1 VKYRIL
7 GSTKEK
13 VSALGFGCM
22 RLPTIDHKPSS
33 GEIDEAETIRML
45 QYAIDNGVNYIDSAY
60 TYHNGRSE
68 EVIGRALQDG
78 YRKKVLLTTKMPI
91 WLVEKSNDFDRFLHE
106 QLSRLKTDYLDIY
119 LLHNLKKKTFHHLL
133 NLGIFSWAEKAI
145 DKGLFRYFGFS
156 CHEPFSIFKVF
167 IDSYDRWSIAQIQY
181 NYMNEDVQAGTKGLK
196 YAAKKDIAVV
206 IMEPLL
212 GGTLAN
218 PHPEILSLLNQANPQ
233 RSPVDW
239 ALQWLWNKPEVS
251 TVLSGMSSFT
261 QVQQNINSA
270 NHSDANSLR
279 SEELDTISRAQ
290 SRYSSMNPVPC
301 TKCGYCMPCP
311 NQVDIPRNFELFNTA
326 LVFNQVNLNKN
337 IYQNIFPE
345 EMHAASCI
353 QCGIC
358 EEKCPQNIP
367 IREWLRKVEELLGKK
382 EIKD

>member
-1 VKYRIL
+1 VKYRQIGL
-7 GSTKEK
+7 TKEK

-22 RLPTIDHKPSS
+22 RLPTLDRKPSS
-33 GEIDEAETIRML
+33 EEIDEKETVRML
-45 QYAIDNGVNYIDSAY
+45 RYAIDNGVNYIDTAY
-60 TYHNGRSE
+60 TYHNGKSE
-68 EVIGRALQDG
+68 KVVGNALQDG
-78 YRKKVLLTTKMPI
+78 YREMVLLTTKMPI
-91 WLVEKSNDFDRFLHE
+91 WLVEKSSDFDRFLHE
-106 QLSRLKTDYLDIY
+106 QLSRLKTDSLDIY
-119 LLHNLKKKTFHHLL
+119 LLHNLKKETYHHLL
-133 NLGIFSWAEKAI
+133 KLGIFSWAEKAI

-156 CHEPFSIFKVF
+156 CHEPFSIFKDF
-167 IDSYDRWSIAQIQY
+167 IDSYDRWSITQIQY

-196 YAAKKDIAVV
+196 YAAEKEIGVV

-239 ALQWLWNKPEVS
+239 ALQWLWNKPEIS
-251 TVLSGMSSFT
+251 TVLSGMNSFE

-270 NHSDANSLR
+270 NHSGANSLR
-279 SEELDTISRAQ
+279 SEELDTISKVQ
-290 SRYSSMNPVPC
+290 SKYSSMNPIPC

-326 LVFNQVNLNKN
+326 MVFNQVNLNRN

-345 EMHAASCI
+345 EMHASSCI

-367 IREWLRKVEELLGKK
+367 IRDWLIKVEKALGR
-382 EIKD
+382 KD

>member
-1 VKYRIL
+1 MKYRQIGL
-7 GSTKEK
+7 TKEK

-22 RLPTIDHKPSS
+22 RLPTLDRKPSS
-33 GEIDEAETIRML
+33 EEIDEKETVRML
-45 QYAIDNGVNYIDSAY
+45 RYAIDNGVNYIDTAY
-60 TYHNGRSE
+60 TYHNGKSE
-68 EVIGRALQDG
+68 KVVGNALQDG
-78 YRKKVLLTTKMPI
+78 YREMVLLTTKMPI
-91 WLVEKSNDFDRFLHE
+91 WLVEKSSDFDRFLHE
-106 QLSRLKTDYLDIY
+106 QLSRLKTDSLDIY
-119 LLHNLKKKTFHHLL
+119 LLHNLKKETYHHLL
-133 NLGIFSWAEKAI
+133 KLGIFSWAEKAI

-156 CHEPFSIFKVF
+156 CHEPFSIFKDF
-167 IDSYDRWSIAQIQY
+167 IDSYDRWSITQIQY

-196 YAAKKDIAVV
+196 YAAEKEIGVV

-239 ALQWLWNKPEVS
+239 ALQWLWNKPEIS
-251 TVLSGMSSFT
+251 TVLSGMNSFE

-270 NHSDANSLR
+270 NHSGANSLR
-279 SEELDTISRAQ
+279 SEELDTISKVQ
-290 SRYSSMNPVPC
+290 SKYSSMNPIPC

-326 LVFNQVNLNKN
+326 MVFNQVNLNRN

-345 EMHAASCI
+345 EMHASSCI

-367 IREWLRKVEELLGKK
+367 IRDWLIKIEKALGRK
-382 EIKD
+382 D

>member
-1 VKYRIL
+1 VKYRQIGL
-7 GSTKEK
+7 TKEK

-22 RLPTIDHKPSS
+22 RLPTLDRKPSS
-33 GEIDEAETIRML
+33 EEIDEKETVRML
-45 QYAIDNGVNYIDSAY
+45 RYAIDNGVNYIDTAY
-60 TYHNGRSE
+60 TYHNGKSE
-68 EVIGRALQDG
+68 KVVGNALQDG
-78 YRKKVLLTTKMPI
+78 YREMVLLTTKMPI
-91 WLVEKSNDFDRFLHE
+91 WLVEKSSDFDRFLHE
-106 QLSRLKTDYLDIY
+106 QLSRLKTDSLDIY
-119 LLHNLKKKTFHHLL
+119 LLHNLKKETYHHLL
-133 NLGIFSWAEKAI
+133 KLGIFSWAEKAI

-156 CHEPFSIFKVF
+156 CHEPFSIFKDF
-167 IDSYDRWSIAQIQY
+167 IDSYDRWSITQIQY

-196 YAAKKDIAVV
+196 YAAEKEIGVV

-239 ALQWLWNKPEVS
+239 ALQWLWNKPEIS
-251 TVLSGMSSFT
+251 TVLSGMNSFE

-270 NHSDANSLR
+270 NHSGANSLR
-279 SEELDTISRAQ
+279 SEELDTISKVQ
-290 SRYSSMNPVPC
+290 SKYSSMNPIPC

-326 LVFNQVNLNKN
+326 MVFNQVNLNRN

-345 EMHAASCI
+345 EMHASSCI

-358 EEKCPQNIP
+358 EEKCPEYSNS
-367 IREWLRKVEELLGKK
+367 RLVNKN
-382 EIKD
+382 

>member
-1 VKYRIL
+1 VKYRQIGL
-7 GSTKEK
+7 TKEK

-22 RLPTIDHKPSS
+22 RLPTLDRKPSS
-33 GEIDEAETIRML
+33 GEVDEPETIRML
-45 QYAIDNGVNYIDSAY
+45 RYAIDNGVNYIDTAY
-60 TYHNGRSE
+60 TYHNGKSE
-68 EVIGRALQDG
+68 EVIGRTLQDG
-78 YRKKVLLTTKMPI
+78 YREKVLLTTKMPI
-91 WLVEKSNDFDRFLHE
+91 WLVEKSSDFDRFLHE
-106 QLSRLKTDYLDIY
+106 QLSRLKTDSLDIY
-119 LLHNLKKKTFHHLL
+119 LLHNLKKETYHHLL
-133 NLGIFSWAEKAI
+133 KLGIFSWAEKAI

-156 CHEPFSIFKVF
+156 CHEPFSIFKDF
-167 IDSYDRWSIAQIQY
+167 IDSYDRWSITQIQY

-196 YAAKKDIAVV
+196 YAAEKEIGVV

-239 ALQWLWNKPEVS
+239 ALQWLWNKPEIS
-251 TVLSGMSSFT
+251 TVLSGMNSFE

-270 NHSDANSLR
+270 NHSDFNSLP
-279 SEELDTISRAQ
+279 SEDLDTISRVQ
-290 SRYSSMNPVPC
+290 IKYSSMDPIPC

-326 LVFNQVNLNKN
+326 MVFNQVNLNRN

-345 EMHAASCI
+345 EMHASSCI

-367 IREWLRKVEELLGKK
+367 IRDWLIKIEKALGRK
-382 EIKD
+382 D

>member
-1 VKYRIL
+1 MKYRIL

-106 QLSRLKTDYLDIY
+106 QLSRLKTDYLDVY
-119 LLHNLKKKTFHHLL
+119 LLHNLKKKTFHQLL

-156 CHEPFSIFKVF
+156 CHEPFSVFKVF

-270 NHSDANSLR
+270 NHSDVNSLR

>member
-1 VKYRIL
+1 MKYRQIGL
-7 GSTKEK
+7 TKEK

-22 RLPTIDHKPSS
+22 RLPTLDRKPSS
-33 GEIDEAETIRML
+33 GEVDEPETIRML
-45 QYAIDNGVNYIDSAY
+45 RYAIDNGVNYIDTAY
-60 TYHNGRSE
+60 TYHNGKSE
-68 EVIGRALQDG
+68 EVIGRTLQDG
-78 YRKKVLLTTKMPI
+78 YREKVLLTTKMPI
-91 WLVEKSNDFDRFLHE
+91 WLVEKSSDFDRFLHE
-106 QLSRLKTDYLDIY
+106 QLSRLKTDSLDIY
-119 LLHNLKKKTFHHLL
+119 LLHNLKKETYHHLL
-133 NLGIFSWAEKAI
+133 KLGIFSWAEKAI

-156 CHEPFSIFKVF
+156 CHEPFSIFKDF
-167 IDSYDRWSIAQIQY
+167 IDSYDRWSITQIQY

-196 YAAKKDIAVV
+196 YAAEKEIGVV

-239 ALQWLWNKPEVS
+239 ALQWLWNKPEIS
-251 TVLSGMSSFT
+251 TVLSGMNSFE

-270 NHSDANSLR
+270 NHSGANSLR
-279 SEELDTISRAQ
+279 SEELDTISKVQ
-290 SRYSSMNPVPC
+290 SKYSSMNPIPC

-326 LVFNQVNLNKN
+326 MVFNQVNLNRN

-345 EMHAASCI
+345 EMHASSCI

-367 IREWLRKVEELLGKK
+367 IRDWLIKIEKALGRK
-382 EIKD
+382 D

>member
-1 VKYRIL
+1 VKYRQIGL
-7 GSTKEK
+7 TKEK

-22 RLPTIDHKPSS
+22 RLPTLDRKPSS
-33 GEIDEAETIRML
+33 GEVDEPETIRML
-45 QYAIDNGVNYIDSAY
+45 RYAIDNGVNYIDTAY
-60 TYHNGRSE
+60 TYHNGKSE
-68 EVIGRALQDG
+68 KVVGNALQDG
-78 YRKKVLLTTKMPI
+78 YREMVLLTTKMPI
-91 WLVEKSNDFDRFLHE
+91 WLVEKSSDFDRFLHE
-106 QLSRLKTDYLDIY
+106 QLSRLKTDSLDIY
-119 LLHNLKKKTFHHLL
+119 LLHNLKKETYHHLL
-133 NLGIFSWAEKAI
+133 KLGIFSWAEKAI

-156 CHEPFSIFKVF
+156 CHEPFSIFKDF
-167 IDSYDRWSIAQIQY
+167 IDSYDRWSITQIQY

-196 YAAKKDIAVV
+196 YAAEKEIGVV

-239 ALQWLWNKPEVS
+239 ALQWLWNKPEIS
-251 TVLSGMSSFT
+251 TVLSGMNSFE

-270 NHSDANSLR
+270 NHSGANSLR
-279 SEELDTISRAQ
+279 SEELDTISKVQ
-290 SRYSSMNPVPC
+290 SKYSSMNPIPC

-326 LVFNQVNLNKN
+326 MVFNQVNLNRN

-345 EMHAASCI
+345 EMHASSCI

-367 IREWLRKVEELLGKK
+367 IRDWLIKIEKALGRK
-382 EIKD
+382 D

>member
-1 VKYRIL
+1 MKYRQIGL
-7 GSTKEK
+7 TKEK

-22 RLPTIDHKPSS
+22 RLPTLDRKPSS
-33 GEIDEAETIRML
+33 EEIDEKETVRML
-45 QYAIDNGVNYIDSAY
+45 RYAIDNGVNYIDTAY
-60 TYHNGRSE
+60 TYHNGKSE
-68 EVIGRALQDG
+68 KVVGNALQDG
-78 YRKKVLLTTKMPI
+78 YREMVLLTTKMPI
-91 WLVEKSNDFDRFLHE
+91 WLVEKSSDFDRFLHE
-106 QLSRLKTDYLDIY
+106 QLSRLKTDSLDIY
-119 LLHNLKKKTFHHLL
+119 LLHNLKKETYHHLL
-133 NLGIFSWAEKAI
+133 KLGIFSWAEKAI

-156 CHEPFSIFKVF
+156 CHEPFSIFKDF
-167 IDSYDRWSIAQIQY
+167 IDSYDRWSITQIQY

-196 YAAKKDIAVV
+196 YAAEKEIGVV

-239 ALQWLWNKPEVS
+239 ALQWLWNKPEIS
-251 TVLSGMSSFT
+251 TVLSGMNSFE

-270 NHSDANSLR
+270 NHSDFNSLP
-279 SEELDTISRAQ
+279 SEDLDTISRVQ
-290 SRYSSMNPVPC
+290 IKYSSMDPIPC

-326 LVFNQVNLNKN
+326 MVFNQVNLNRN

-345 EMHAASCI
+345 EMHASSCI

-367 IREWLRKVEELLGKK
+367 IRDWLIKIEKALGRK
-382 EIKD
+382 D

>member
-1 VKYRIL
+1 VKYRQIGL
-7 GSTKEK
+7 TKEK

-22 RLPTIDHKPSS
+22 RLPTLDRKPSS
-33 GEIDEAETIRML
+33 GEVDEPETIRML
-45 QYAIDNGVNYIDSAY
+45 RYAIDNGVNYIDTAY
-60 TYHNGRSE
+60 TYHNGKSE
-68 EVIGRALQDG
+68 EVIGRTLQDG
-78 YRKKVLLTTKMPI
+78 YREKVLLTTKMPI
-91 WLVEKSNDFDRFLHE
+91 WLVEKSSDFDRFLHE
-106 QLSRLKTDYLDIY
+106 QLSRLKTDSLDIY
-119 LLHNLKKKTFHHLL
+119 LLHNLKKETYHHLL
-133 NLGIFSWAEKAI
+133 KLGIFSWAEKAI

-156 CHEPFSIFKVF
+156 CHEPFSIFKDF
-167 IDSYDRWSIAQIQY
+167 IDSYDRWSITQIQY

-196 YAAKKDIAVV
+196 YAAEKEIGVV

-239 ALQWLWNKPEVS
+239 ALQWLWNKPEIS
-251 TVLSGMSSFT
+251 TVLSGMNSFE

-270 NHSDANSLR
+270 NHSGANSLR
-279 SEELDTISRAQ
+279 SEELDTISKVQ
-290 SRYSSMNPVPC
+290 SKYSSMNPIPC

-326 LVFNQVNLNKN
+326 MVFNQVNLNRN

-345 EMHAASCI
+345 EMHASSCI

-367 IREWLRKVEELLGKK
+367 IRDWLIKIEKALGRK
-382 EIKD
+382 D